1 MEDNLCSSAL
11 EYHLRQS
18 AGKISV
24 TPTKSLVN
32 QRKLALAYTP
42 GVATLD
48 AANIALKLLN
58 TTAGDGVT
66 VGPILLG
73 ATRPVHNLT
82 LSAAVRRIANMTAV
96 TDVDVN
102 ASHEDFPSQKA

>member
-1 MEDNLCSSAL
+1 MEDNLRSSAL
-11 EYHLRQS
+11 EYHLRRS

-32 QRKLALAYTP
+32 QRDLALAYTP

-48 AANIALKLLN
+48 AANIAFKLSK

-66 VGPILLG
+66 VGPILFG
-73 ATRPVHNLT
+73 VARPVHNLT
-82 LSAAVRRIANMTAV
+82 PSATVRRIVNMSALMV
-96 TDVDVN
+96 VDVN
-102 ASHEDFPSQKA
+102 ASHEGPQAQKA

>member
-58 TTAGDGVT
+58 TTAGDATRHNVRVARYHG
-66 VGPILLG
+66 G
-73 ATRPVHNLT
+73 ATT
-82 LSAAVRRIANMTAV
+82 
-96 TDVDVN
+96 
-102 ASHEDFPSQKA
+102 